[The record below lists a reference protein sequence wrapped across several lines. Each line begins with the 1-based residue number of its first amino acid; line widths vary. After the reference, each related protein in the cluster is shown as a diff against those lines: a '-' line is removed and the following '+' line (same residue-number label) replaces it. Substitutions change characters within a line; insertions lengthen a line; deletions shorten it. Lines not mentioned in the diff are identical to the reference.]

1 MPHEILSFTYCSRR
15 AREEQ
20 VAAINARSAVAAA
33 AHRKLSELHATQA
46 LLALLST
53 LPSYGMSRGYCA
65 KTHPSPPEAGDGPSS

>member
-1 MPHEILSFTYCSRR
+1 MSHNILPFTYCSRR

-46 LLALLST
+46 LIALLSAS
-53 LPSYGMSRGYCA
+53 PSYGNVEGILRDNLHLTA
-65 KTHPSPPEAGDGPSS
+65 